1 MKPHNSRQPV
11 RSCPHNCL
19 HKTISSALDR
29 WQESV
34 RARLG
39 LMVKRIILRKYKYP
53 SDQQDAAVELILQQA
68 EELLGEGWG

>member
-1 MKPHNSRQPV
+1 MKLQNSRKPV

-34 RARLG
+34 RARLR
-39 LMVKRIILRKYKYP
+39 LMVKRILRKYKYP
-53 SDQQDAAVELILQQA
+53 SNQQDAAVEQVLQQA
-68 EELLGEGWG
+68 EALGEGWG